1 MANKI
6 KITSTDIELL
16 NDLLKQGISQ
26 NKIAKQLNIS
36 DAHAGRL
43 TYCLNIHGLEKLKQF
58 PQMPTNPNIKLD
70 MLSAIVEFHL
80 AFKLPIWKTA
90 CIFSLPVRILENAVN
105 QRNKYGYELVNAG
118 IASIPAEV
126 NREFIEG
133 DIATYNP
140 GKSIQQIRSEY
151 REACEQQEVSVA
163 PQDVQPIS
171 TTDVQP
177 RTRDLK
183 LEEFRPSENMVED
196 IIYLSQHGVKPCELV
211 RLYEIQASQAS
222 RILQFISI
230 HGVEEY
236 RRLPTLT
243 EQGGFENKHI
253 ANMLEFAIAY
263 NIPSNQA
270 GLIFKVTESRLITM
284 RKLRKKEGRPLYD
297 SSIANLPSTANPEVV
312 QSIIRKY
319 NPCMTQEQLNT
330 LYVFRTQNEL
340 WEDAVDFS
348 SDKSF
353 TQEQY
358 NKYISSQPTI
368 ANSNE
373 SLSLAVNNMPKKDSN
388 ALNDEAVS
396 DKPQEEVSAFESE
409 VVTDV
414 PHEEANAFDNEAVS
428 DMPQYEASAFEN
440 EAVTDVPKVEVET
453 LGNEAESIATH
464 LEEIDSS
471 IVEAKPIIV
480 GSSSTNRTT
489 VDSLPEPV
497 MGRARAEV
505 KAYRGKKKDLNRELT
520 NANKEQERLL
530 AQKAQ
535 DVEQTANAANDDPES
550 IAISIAVEQIDKTLD
565 ALFHGIPAKEYKRVK
580 GQAGRDPII
589 DITSEGFTDLPAD
602 VQHRELKRYAQ
613 ELSSMREALK
623 KKQELIGILSNK
635 HLTKGEKTKLKV
647 EKYFELVEEQP
658 DIIKGVAMKAFGINA
673 QQVNYYK
680 NVRAEVR
687 KDYIATNKAL
697 DEATKQIYDEHGGQI
712 GVHAVRMHLLRRG
725 FSFSVPTVRKSL
737 RRQGLE
743 YVSPVDKSKYN
754 SYKGNIG
761 KIAPDLVKR
770 DFNPSRPFEIV
781 TTDITMFPCV
791 GGTNLY
797 LSVYLDLF
805 NNEVLS
811 YAISAS
817 PSQEFVMR
825 SFAEARKMQPEGV
838 KTIYH
843 SDQGSHYQHH
853 EYVVVFANNEY
864 MVQSM
869 SRKGNSLDNGAM
881 ESFFGRAKCDLGYLK
896 RSNYLSYDELSH
908 KLELYISKYNNTRP
922 QEQLNGLSPVEYK
935 NQWEK
940 TQNM

>member
-1 MANKI
+1 MANNS

-16 NDLLKQGISQ
+16 YDLLKQGISQ
-26 NKIAKQLNIS
+26 HKIAKQLNIS
-36 DAHAGRL
+36 GAHAGRL

-70 MLSAIVEFHL
+70 MLSAIVEFQL

-105 QRNKYGYELVNAG
+105 QRKKYGHELVNAG

-133 DIATYNP
+133 DIAKYNP
-140 GKSIQQIRSEY
+140 GKSIKQIRSEY

-171 TTDVQP
+171 TTNVQA

-196 IIYLSQHGVKPCELV
+196 IIYLSQHGVKACELV

-253 ANMLEFAIAY
+253 ASMLEFAIAY

-270 GLIFKVTESRLITM
+270 GLIFKVTERRLITM
-284 RKLRKKEGRPLYD
+284 RNLRKKEGRPLYD
-297 SSIANLPSTANPEVV
+297 ASIANLPSTANPEVV
-312 QSIIRKY
+312 QSIIRKF

-330 LYVFRTQNEL
+330 LYMFRKQNEL
-340 WEDAVDFS
+340 WGDSVDFS

-358 NKYISSQPTI
+358 NKYISSQPT
-368 ANSNE
+368 
-373 SLSLAVNNMPKKDSN
+373 LGVNNMPKNDSN

-396 DKPQEEVSAFESE
+396 DKPLEEVSAFESE

-414 PHEEANAFDNEAVS
+414 PQEEANAFDNEAVS
-428 DMPQYEASAFEN
+428 DMPQYEASAFED
-440 EAVTDVPKVEVET
+440 EAVTDVSKVEVET

-471 IVEAKPIIV
+471 NIKAKPIIV

-520 NANKEQERLL
+520 NANKEQKRLL

-535 DVEQTANAANDDPES
+535 DAEQTANAANDDPES
-550 IAISIAVEQIDKTLD
+550 IAISIALEHIDKTLD
-565 ALFHGIPAKEYKRVK
+565 SLSHGIPAKEYKRVK

-602 VQHRELKRYAQ
+602 VQYRELKRYAQ
-613 ELSSMREALK
+613 EISSMREALK
-623 KKQELIGILSNK
+623 KKQELTAILSNK

-647 EKYFELVEEQP
+647 EKYLELVEEQP

-680 NVRAEVR
+680 NVRTEVR
-687 KDYIATNKAL
+687 KDYIAKNKAL
-697 DEATKQIYDEHGGQI
+697 DEATKEIYDEHDGKI
-712 GVHAVRMHLLRRG
+712 GVHTVRMLLLRREI
-725 FSFSVPTVRKSL
+725 SVSVPTVRKSL

-743 YVSPVDKSKYN
+743 YVSPVDKSNYN

-770 DFNPSRPFEIV
+770 NFNPSRPFEIV
-781 TTDITMFPCV
+781 TTDITMFLCV

-817 PSQEFVMR
+817 PSQEFAMS

-853 EYVVVFANNEY
+853 EYVAVFENNEY

-896 RSNYLSYDELSH
+896 RSNYLPYDELSH
-908 KLELYISKYNNTRP
+908 KLQLYISKYNNARP
-922 QEQLNGLSPVEYK
+922 QERLNGLSPVEYK

-940 TQNM
+940 TQNKPI